1 MKKILLIEN
10 ESVILLAI
18 SIFLKRQDFEV
29 IEATEGLTG
38 LELAKK
44 QQPDLILC
52 DINMPQLDGYRVLEE
67 LRTDLITSKIP
78 FIFISSEPCPP
89 NCRRALQLGAND
101 YLTKPLE
108 NRELLEAITIQLN
121 KINSI

>member
-29 IEATEGLTG
+29 IEATEGMTG

-52 DINMPQLDGYRVLEE
+52 DINMPQLDG
-67 LRTDLITSKIP
+67 
-78 FIFISSEPCPP
+78 
-89 NCRRALQLGAND
+89 
-101 YLTKPLE
+101 
-108 NRELLEAITIQLN
+108 
-121 KINSI
+121 